1 MLIQIIK
8 IISLII
14 SITGYFI
21 FMKRKINIKDE
32 FIPIILFSIIA
43 NLIFIAGILNFM
55 KIITLVIVIIG
66 LGLFIKELIRIIKL
80 KEKIDFKINFSHVYL
95 ILMVILFAYLLNGVS
110 LNHYDNF
117 SHWGLIIKSMLV
129 NNRLPNFQDEV
140 IIFTAYP
147 PGTAC
152 FVYFMCKF
160 LGKSEGMMLF
170 SQSLLILASVYSIF
184 AFTEKERKSGYLIIV
199 SAIIYFVVGNI
210 YINQLLVDTVLSV
223 LGLAGLS
230 IILYYKYDT
239 KKGLIYSIPIMSLLI
254 LVKNS
259 GIFFVI
265 VDLLV
270 WLIYF
275 IKNKEYTYIK
285 TKKYLISILILV
297 IIPCLWKG
305 HINLVYE
312 NAENSKHAMSIS
324 NYKENLKEKDEN
336 SIKIIVQSLF
346 NKISNIQ
353 DKDNQVLWN
362 AFALILI
369 LGIFSW
375 KNKKLRKSIF
385 QFLLL
390 AILSFIIYQLSV
402 LAMYVFS
409 MPINEAK
416 NLAGY
421 VRYYRTIVMF
431 EYGISVLASLKF
443 INNIEIKNKLLNVAI
458 QIFCIIIIL
467 IPVILFKNEAKQLI
481 NKNTTIA
488 PIREEIQEIINTNK
502 IESNKSY
509 LIYVSNDENIDTG
522 YLKHICRYE
531 FLSNNVGIIR
541 SFDELENTDNIFD
554 YDYFIMLRKND
565 ETNEFMDIIKG
576 DKENDVVRFR

>member
-254 LVKNS
+254 LVK
-259 GIFFVI
+259 
-265 VDLLV
+265 
-270 WLIYF
+270 
-275 IKNKEYTYIK
+275 IKNIHT
-285 TKKYLISILILV
+285 
-297 IIPCLWKG
+297 
-305 HINLVYE
+305 
-312 NAENSKHAMSIS
+312 
-324 NYKENLKEKDEN
+324 
-336 SIKIIVQSLF
+336 
-346 NKISNIQ
+346 
-353 DKDNQVLWN
+353 
-362 AFALILI
+362 
-369 LGIFSW
+369 
-375 KNKKLRKSIF
+375 
-385 QFLLL
+385 
-390 AILSFIIYQLSV
+390 
-402 LAMYVFS
+402 
-409 MPINEAK
+409 
-416 NLAGY
+416 
-421 VRYYRTIVMF
+421 
-431 EYGISVLASLKF
+431 
-443 INNIEIKNKLLNVAI
+443 
-458 QIFCIIIIL
+458 
-467 IPVILFKNEAKQLI
+467 
-481 NKNTTIA
+481 
-488 PIREEIQEIINTNK
+488 
-502 IESNKSY
+502 
-509 LIYVSNDENIDTG
+509 
-522 YLKHICRYE
+522 
-531 FLSNNVGIIR
+531 
-541 SFDELENTDNIFD
+541 
-554 YDYFIMLRKND
+554 
-565 ETNEFMDIIKG
+565 
-576 DKENDVVRFR
+576 